1 MTTTTLSITINWDRI
16 ETLATACDRTAYAAG
31 HREGWGGGD
40 SQTRGR
46 TTYDMIR
53 IVEATT
59 AGIHWAWS
67 LIRGDALHYEEG
79 MTEADMTDRAWY
91 VERGPNLVRCRSQ
104 RGARCAATRNGGRA
118 VHTGIP
124 SLSVHARRISA
135 AVERMRCALAYVLA
149 LSALREELRAMGLCY
164 PHAANGAEL
173 CSATAERISVTGLGW
188 WAGARSETR
197 GPRVSDVRA
206 FVAGEMSA
214 DAFRAACRAAA
225 SGADRIAVA
234 S

>member
-1 MTTTTLSITINWDRI
+1 MTTPTLSITIDWDRI
-16 ETLATACDRTAYAAG
+16 ENLVTACDRTAYAAG
-31 HREGWGGGD
+31 HRECWGGGA

-46 TTYDMIR
+46 TTYDLIR

-67 LIRGDALHYEEG
+67 LIHGDALHYEEG
-79 MTEADMTDRAWY
+79 MMEADATAPAWY
-91 VERGPNLVRCRSQ
+91 VERGGNRVLCRSR
-104 RGARCAATRNGGRA
+104 RGARWAATRNGGRA
-118 VHTGIP
+118 VRVGIP
-124 SLSVHARRISA
+124 SIGMRACRIA
-135 AVERMRCALAYVLA
+135 AAIQRMRCALAYVLA
-149 LSALREELRAMGLCY
+149 LSALREELRTMGLCY
-164 PHAANGAEL
+164 AHAANGQEL
-173 CSATAERISVTGLGW
+173 CSATGERIAVTGLGW

-214 DAFRAACRAAA
+214 EAFRGACRDAAT
-225 SGADRIAVA
+225 GADRIAVA